1 MEVIGIDRHYLYYDL
16 SKCNGVLVMVYA
28 NHDSLMGVQ
37 QFDIDL
43 VFDLLKKKKK
53 KKTIDVVFSI
63 QKVPI

>member
-43 VFDLLKKKKK
+43 VFELLKK

>member
-1 MEVIGIDRHYLYYDL
+1 
-16 SKCNGVLVMVYA
+16 MVYA

-53 KKTIDVVFSI
+53 KTIDVVFSI

>member
-43 VFDLLKKKKK
+43 VFNLLEKKKKK
-53 KKTIDVVFSI
+53 K
-63 QKVPI
+63 PLM